1 MCPSSTGSG
10 YHYIPLPIPR
20 VDGGI
25 APSTLETAPA
35 PPHIHSAECRP
46 PSAPPPY
53 RPGSCQTGSGPASSP
68 ATLPDGSLISYYH
81 RLPLSGLQK
90 TCNIIFT
97 FMSIMSTRLIFLA
110 AHYPAN
116 QTPRAIIITCYALMR
131 FSVCCAYFYLF
142 IMLSG
147 DLRCMSFCLSAFFF
161 MCR

>member
-1 MCPSSTGSG
+1 MLYFFTIICYNFNCRVPAWSAGKSG
-10 YHYIPLPIPR
+10 IL
-20 VDGGI
+20 V
-25 APSTLETAPA
+25 
-35 PPHIHSAECRP
+35 SAALLIFFNFTKP
-46 PSAPPPY
+46 KA
-53 RPGSCQTGSGPASSP
+53 A
-68 ATLPDGSLISYYH
+68 LMDGSLVSYYH
-81 RLPLSGLQK
+81 SLPLSGLQK

-97 FMSIMSTRLIFLA
+97 FMSIMSTGLIFLA